1 MLIADKIG
9 LQDSVSIDSLL
20 LNEAKGMTKKDK
32 LALFSLKKIYLASRV
47 ASRLVLGKKKRDR
60 LYIERGI
67 SFKKFL
73 YKYVKFLGMDHIIT
87 KVNVPK
93 YGFQAYC
100 RSEENFN
107 DFVIMTR
114 HEHDLI
120 KRFTPKD
127 GDVVVDVGAHIGLY
141 TIMGSKRVGPNGK
154 VIAIE
159 ADPSHFEMLNHN
171 IKLNSLTNVMP
182 FNYIAYSKEM
192 EMVLAEYLRMLLG
205 ENEKPKPKEKTA
217 AVHVNTLDNLL
228 HQNGISEVNWMKIDV
243 EGAELDVLKGAQNI
257 LSNSKD
263 ISILIEI
270 HGISHLYKP
279 IMEFLNSYKFKIKF
293 EKLDEGYQRQNM
305 RGAMNILLRKSIY
318 R

>member
-1 MLIADKIG
+1 MIAFNRFFSNALTSIKGCPIIASSSV
-9 LQDSVSIDSLL
+9 LQVHNLL
-20 LNEAKGMTKKDK
+20 L
-32 LALFSLKKIYLASRV
+32 R
-47 ASRLVLGKKKRDR
+47 
-60 LYIERGI
+60 
-67 SFKKFL
+67 
-73 YKYVKFLGMDHIIT
+73 
-87 KVNVPK
+87 VNVPE
-93 YGFQAYC
+93 YGYQTYC

-120 KRFTPKD
+120 ERFTPKE

-141 TIMGSKRVGPNGK
+141 TIMGSKRVGPTGQ

-159 ADPSHFEMLNHN
+159 ADPAHFEMLNHN
-171 IKLNSLTNVMP
+171 IELNNLTNVIP
-182 FNYIAYSKEM
+182 FNSIAYSKEM
-192 EMVLAEYLRMLLG
+192 EMVLVDYASMLLG
-205 ENEKPKPKEKTA
+205 ENGKPQAREKTV

-228 HQNGISEVNWMKIDV
+228 QQNGISEVNWIKIEV
-243 EGAELDVLKGAQNI
+243 EGAELEVLKGAHDI

-279 IMEFLNSYKFKIKF
+279 ILEFLNSYNFKIEF
-293 EKLDEGYQRQNM
+293 EKTYDEGYQRQNM